1 MTREKNLGESLSLE
15 NEDLKYEYFDE
26 KIRLMVKVGLSDRI
40 KLLENSIPLEIR
52 DVLFRNRMQD
62 IRFKH
67 LDIYYICENI
77 QNKLKNTEKKVFTR
91 KILIAC
97 NIAKKKNNEAFL
109 ALDLLEN
116 DINEQDA
123 FLNTARLF
131 IENDKVNNINLKNI
145 DSLLGLILSLS
156 KKDYSQKQFNN
167 NKLNLDLL
175 IYKMQLYKSVDQLE
189 ALERLS
195 IIMTL

>member
-1 MTREKNLGESLSLE
+1 
-15 NEDLKYEYFDE
+15 
-26 KIRLMVKVGLSDRI
+26 IRLMVKVGLSDRI

-131 IENDKVNNINLKNI
+131 IENDKVNDINLKNI

-189 ALERLS
+189 ALERL
-195 IIMTL
+195 